1 MRQIRRIYLT
11 KESSVGILGI
21 DIGGSGIKG
30 AIVDVEKGEFIT
42 ERHRIET
49 PQPSTPEAMAG
60 VIKEIVQHFD
70 YNGPVGCTFPGVVQH
85 GVIHT
90 AANVDKSWVEVSA
103 EELFQ
108 QITGMPVHILNDADA
123 AGVAEM
129 HFGAGRDR
137 QGVVIMLT
145 FGTGIGSAIF
155 TDGHLV
161 PNTEFGHMKIRG
173 KDAEHR
179 ASARIREDEELS
191 WKRWS
196 KRVNEF
202 LQIMDFLFSP
212 DLFIIGGG
220 VSKKFDKYASYL
232 DVKAELVP
240 AQLRND
246 AGIIGAAM
254 AAYEIFSPNAAATP
268 PAPKR
273 KPATRKTATDKTS
286 PKKRAADAQKT
297 VV

>member
-1 MRQIRRIYLT
+1 V
-11 KESSVGILGI
+11 KILGI

-30 AIVDVEKGEFIT
+30 AIVDVKKGEFIT

-49 PQPSTPEAMAG
+49 PSPSTPAAVAQVVAELAQYFAY
-60 VIKEIVQHFD
+60 E
-70 YNGPVGCTFPGVVQH
+70 GPIGCTFPAVVQH

-90 AANVDKSWVEVSA
+90 AANVDQSWIGVDGEA
-103 EELFQ
+103 LFRET
-108 QITGMPVHILNDADA
+108 TGQPVHILNDADA

-129 HFGAGRDR
+129 RFGVGRDR
-137 QGVVIMLT
+137 KGVVIMLT

-155 TDGHLV
+155 TDGVLV

-179 ASARIREDEELS
+179 AAARIRDEEGLS
-191 WKRWS
+191 WKRWA

-202 LQIMDFLFSP
+202 LQTMEFLFSP

-220 VSKKFDKYASYL
+220 VSKKFDKYAANL
-232 DVKAELVP
+232 TVEADMLP
-240 AQLRND
+240 AQLLND

-254 AAYEIFSPNAAATP
+254 AAYEIYPPDRRRGRPKATAATTEP
-268 PAPKR
+268 TVAPKASAR
-273 KPATRKTATDKTS
+273 KSAAGVDKS
-286 PKKRAADAQKT
+286 VA
-297 VV
+297 

>member
-1 MRQIRRIYLT
+1 M
-11 KESSVGILGI
+11 KILGI

-30 AIVDVEKGEFIT
+30 AIVDVKKGEFIT
-42 ERHRIET
+42 ERHRIAT
-49 PQPSTPEAMAG
+49 PEPSTPEAVAG
-60 VIKEIVQHFD
+60 IVKELVDYFD
-70 YNGPVGCTFPGVVQH
+70 YTGPIGCTFPAVVQH

-90 AANVDKSWVEVSA
+90 AANVDKGWIGVNG

-108 QITGMPVHILNDADA
+108 KVTGQPIHILNDADA

-129 HFGAGRDR
+129 RFGVGRDR
-137 QGVVIMLT
+137 DGVVIMLT

-155 TDGHLV
+155 TDGVLV

-179 ASARIREDEELS
+179 AAARIRDDEGLS
-191 WKRWS
+191 WKRWA

-202 LQIMDFLFSP
+202 LITMEFLFSP

-220 VSKKFDKYASYL
+220 VSKKFEKYAPQL
-232 DVKAELVP
+232 TVEAELLP
-240 AQLRND
+240 AQLLND

-254 AAYEIFSPNAAATP
+254 AAYEIHRPSRGRPKATNNEGP
-268 PAPKR
+268 SREKSVESAPKASAR
-273 KPATRKTATDKTS
+273 
-286 PKKRAADAQKT
+286 KRAKEVEKQI
-297 VV
+297 V

>member
-1 MRQIRRIYLT
+1 M
-11 KESSVGILGI
+11 GILGI
-21 DIGGSGIKG
+21 DIGGSGMKG
-30 AIVDVEKGEFIT
+30 AIVDIEKGEFIT

-49 PQPSTPEAMAG
+49 PQPSTPEAMAE
-60 VIKEIVQHFD
+60 VIKQLVEHFA
-70 YNGPVGCTFPGVVQH
+70 YSGPIGCTFPGVVQH
-85 GVIHT
+85 GVVHT

-103 EELFQ
+103 EELFSQ
-108 QITGMPVHILNDADA
+108 VTGQPVHMLNDADA

-137 QGVVIMLT
+137 KGVVIMLT
-145 FGTGIGSAIF
+145 YGTGIGSAIF
-155 TDGHLV
+155 VDGHLL

-179 ASARIREDEELS
+179 ASARIREEESLS

-196 KRVNEF
+196 KRVTEF
-202 LQIMDFLFSP
+202 MQTMEFLFSP

-220 VSKKFDKYASYL
+220 VSKKFDKYAPFI
-232 DVKAELVP
+232 DVKAEMVP
-240 AQLRND
+240 AELRND

-254 AAYEIFSPNAAATP
+254 AAYETFASHEASTPGQTTGKSAAT
-268 PAPKR
+268 KR
-273 KPATRKTATDKTS
+273 S
-286 PKKRAADAQKT
+286 PKKRAADVEKT

>member
-1 MRQIRRIYLT
+1 LHQNSFTAGDDADYPIPQYEDHYLYIFIHLNQPLHEE
-11 KESSVGILGI
+11 KEKDMKILGI

-30 AIVDVEKGEFIT
+30 AIVDVEKGEFAT

-49 PQPSTPEAMAG
+49 PTPSTPEAVAE
-60 VIKEIVQHFD
+60 VVNELVKFFD
-70 YNGPVGCTFPGVVQH
+70 YTGPIGCTFPAVVQH

-90 AANVDKSWVEVSA
+90 AANVDQGWIGVNG
-103 EELFQ
+103 EEIFQ
-108 QITGMPVHILNDADA
+108 RVTGQPVHILNDADA

-129 HFGAGRDR
+129 YHGAGRDHK
-137 QGVVIMLT
+137 GVVIMLT

-155 TDGHLV
+155 TDGVLL

-179 ASARIREDEELS
+179 AAARIRDEEDLS
-191 WKRWS
+191 WKRWAH
-196 KRVNEF
+196 RVDEF
-202 LQIMDFLFSP
+202 LQTMDFLFSP

-220 VSKKFDKYASYL
+220 VSKKFEKYSPHFT
-232 DVKAELVP
+232 VKTEILP

-254 AAYEIFSPNAAATP
+254 AVHQRHP
-268 PAPKR
+268 PTKS
-273 KPATRKTATDKTS
+273 K
-286 PKKRAADAQKT
+286 
-297 VV
+297 